1 MIWKI
6 TTNDTDIPSTAP
18 HVILVKFDK
27 LSDESPVS
35 IKINKRHYIPVF
47 PISREFKINS

>member
-6 TTNDTDIPSTAP
+6 TTDDTNIPSTAP

-27 LSDESPVS
+27 LSDKSPVL
-35 IKINKRHYIPVF
+35 IKINKRHYIPIF
-47 PISREFKINS
+47 LISREFKINS